1 MRLETRIPIPGLEV
15 RATRPSTESI
25 CMYVWRLGSE
35 LKEEGRRRG
44 SCPRCR
50 RPPPPPPPPPLPS
63 PLGAPERPT
72 DRSYASHPSMSSEL
86 LLSSVSLPLPLLSLS
101 LSLPVVHQFVCR
113 SHTTFRRRPKER
125 ANESE
130 RTHDEL
136 AEGNC
141 EVERERGERRDDD
154 MQR

>member
-50 RPPPPPPPPPLPS
+50 RPPPPPPPLPS

-86 LLSSVSLPLPLLSLS
+86 LLSSVSLPLRLLSLS
-101 LSLPVVHQFVCR
+101 LSLSLSTRRTPVRLSQPHHIQ
-113 SHTTFRRRPKER
+113 TPTEGTGER
-125 ANESE
+125 K
-130 RTHDEL
+130 RTHT
-136 AEGNC
+136 
-141 EVERERGERRDDD
+141 RRVS
-154 MQR
+154 